1 MSAQRPGSTPAGGGT
16 RGWVIGRVAGAPVIV
31 TPTWLLAAVLLTAAF
46 APSVRNATGLGSGA
60 YVVALVFVVLLF
72 VSVFAHE
79 VAHGLVGRA
88 RGQDPSEFV
97 LTLWGGHT
105 AFRGPAGGPATA
117 ALVAVAGPVTNVV
130 LAGVFLGL
138 SRLVPD
144 QSLPQWLLWSGA
156 FSNGFVAVFNLL
168 PGLPLDGGQLLES
181 AVWAGTHDRTR
192 GTVVAAWTGRAVA
205 VLVVLW
211 ALLPALASGR
221 SPSLFTVVWAVL
233 IGSFLWSGATAA
245 LRAARQQ
252 RVVRV
257 LSVRT
262 VGRPAVAVGHEES
275 VAVAGARAAAAGA
288 SEVVVLAPDGRP
300 AAYVDTAAAA
310 SVPPERAGLT
320 SVASVSVPLP
330 VGAVVDGRL
339 EGEPLLR
346 ALSDASRLSPVLV
359 ALVDGRVVALVR
371 TADVVAAIRP

>member
-1 MSAQRPGSTPAGGGT
+1 VSAQRAGNAPARGGT
-16 RGWVIGRVAGAPVIV
+16 RGWVIGHVAGAPVIV

-46 APSVRNATGLGSGA
+46 APSVRDATGLGSGA
-60 YVVALVFVVLLF
+60 YLVALVFVVLLF

-88 RGQDPSEFV
+88 RGQHPSEFV
-97 LTLWGGHT
+97 LTVWGGHT
-105 AFRGPAGGPATA
+105 AFRGAAGGPGTA
-117 ALVAVAGPVTNVV
+117 ALVAVAGPVTNLV
-130 LAGVFLGL
+130 LGGVFLGL
-138 SRLVPD
+138 SRVAPD
-144 QSLPQWLLWSGA
+144 HSLAQWLLWSGA

-181 AVWAGTHDRTR
+181 AVWAGTRDRTR
-192 GTVVAAWTGRAVA
+192 GTVVAAWTGRVVA
-205 VLVVLW
+205 VVVVLW
-211 ALLPALASGR
+211 ALVPDLAAGR
-221 SPSLFTVVWAVL
+221 SPSTFTVIWALL

-245 LRAARQQ
+245 LRAARRQ
-252 RVVRV
+252 RLVRV
-257 LSVRT
+257 LSVRS

-288 SEVVVLAPDGRP
+288 SEVVVLSPDGRP

-310 SVPPERAGLT
+310 SVPAERAGLT

-359 ALVDGRVVALVR
+359 ALVDGRVVAVVR